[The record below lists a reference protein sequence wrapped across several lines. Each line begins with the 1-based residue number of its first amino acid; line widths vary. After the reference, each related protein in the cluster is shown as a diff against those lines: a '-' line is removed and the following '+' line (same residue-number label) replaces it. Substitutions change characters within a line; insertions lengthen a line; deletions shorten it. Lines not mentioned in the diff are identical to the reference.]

1 MRKYQVRVVE
11 EGLGGAWVFRGVE
24 AENKNKA
31 CAEAIRAYM
40 LFVEEIPLAGPLSAV
55 AKLEKEAA

>member
-31 CAEAIRAYM
+31 CAEAIRAYVA
-40 LFVEEIPLAGPLSAV
+40 FVEETEIGKIHAV
-55 AKLEKEAA
+55 ANLEKEAA

>member
-1 MRKYQVRVVE
+1 MKKYEVRVNE
-11 EGLGGAWVFRGVE
+11 EGCGEWIFRGVE